1 MTATASYKGGR
12 SVSAHEYWWGKER
25 QTCPV
30 LQTWLRKRCHCW
42 PSARVMPSRIGSR
55 FEEASRMVFALAALT
70 ADTRMTASEMASMT
84 AVRTTTKVVAPR
96 EVV

>member
-1 MTATASYKGGR
+1 M
-12 SVSAHEYWWGKER
+12 
-25 QTCPV
+25 

-70 ADTRMTASEMASMT
+70 ADTRMMASVTASMA

-96 EVV
+96 EVL